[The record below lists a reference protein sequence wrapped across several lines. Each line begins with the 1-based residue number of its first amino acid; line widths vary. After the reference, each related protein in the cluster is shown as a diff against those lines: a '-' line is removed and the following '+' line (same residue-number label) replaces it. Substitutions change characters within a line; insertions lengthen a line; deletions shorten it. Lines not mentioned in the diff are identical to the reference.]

1 MAVQPDGEFLRTP
14 SATWKEEKP
23 MFSFDCELERL
34 LDDYLRQNQ
43 DALRTELEHIAQQ
56 RIADVIG
63 TENLRKVGLTF
74 SGAELRDLKV
84 RVHGPQYLQAE
95 IEHALANGTS

>member
-1 MAVQPDGEFLRTP
+1 
-14 SATWKEEKP
+14 

-43 DALRTELEHIAQQ
+43 DALRTEIEQIARQQ
-56 RIADVIG
+56 IGDVIG
-63 TENLRKVGLTF
+63 PENLSKVALTF
-74 SGAELRDLKV
+74 SGAHLQDLKLH
-84 RVHGPQYLQAE
+84 VHGPEDLQAE